1 MSYEP
6 HLQSLVDALRADPD
20 VVHGASFSEFRALFE
35 SQFGA
40 RFPPPKTK
48 KDVEEEDGKEEGT
61 TTTTTTKQQ
70 QQQQPLVYDPDV
82 VGPES
87 EPVPKRIEESKLMMD
102 PNNGGALTEDEANAM
117 IDAKSKAS
125 SAFAAGDYAS
135 ALEYYT
141 KALDI
146 QPSALTF
153 SKRAECFMKLKRNAA
168 ATQDCEQALKI
179 NPDSAKALKVLG
191 TAQRYLGQYE
201 EACKNLG
208 QGLAIDFDEQSAKV
222 EKEAEKFFHE
232 IRVAKSKEKAKKEQ
246 EEKRKMEEERRKRAE
261 EAMKNANAN
270 NAGGPGGGTPGGGGG
285 GFPNSGFP
293 GGIPPGMEGMM
304 NDPEI
309 MAAMMNPKVM
319 NVLQQAQ
326 TNPGALIAAMNDPEV
341 GPLLNKIVAK
351 MGGSMGSGGMGGGGM
366 PDFANMGG
374 RAGGGASAASSRFT
388 EEDAPPRSAT
398 VDEVD

>member
-20 VVHGASFSEFRALFE
+20 IVHGASFSEFRALFE

-61 TTTTTTKQQ
+61 STTKQQ
-70 QQQQPLVYDPDV
+70 QQQQPLVDDPDV

-102 PNNGGALTEDEANAM
+102 PNGGALTEDEANAM

-309 MAAMMNPKVM
+309 MVAMMNPKVM
-319 NVLQQAQ
+319 QVLQQAQ

-341 GPLLNKIVAK
+341 GPLLNKIVVK
-351 MGGSMGSGGMGGGGM
+351 MGGSMGSGGMGGGA

-374 RAGGGASAASSRFT
+374 RAGGASAASSRFT

>member
-6 HLQSLVDALRADPD
+6 HLQSLVDDLRADPD
-20 VVHGASFSEFRALFE
+20 IVNGASFSEFRALFE

-48 KDVEEEDGKEEGT
+48 KDEDGGNTTETRTTEKEEGT
-61 TTTTTTKQQ
+61 TK
-70 QQQQPLVYDPDV
+70 QPLVDDPDV

-102 PNNGGALTEDEANAM
+102 PNGSGALTEDEANAM

-141 KALDI
+141 KVLDI

-153 SKRAECFMKLKRNAA
+153 SKRAECFMKLNRNTA

-246 EEKRKMEEERRKRAE
+246 EEKRKMEERRKRAE
-261 EAMKNANAN
+261 EAMKNASA
-270 NAGGPGGGTPGGGGG
+270 NAGGHGGTPGG

-351 MGGSMGSGGMGGGGM
+351 MGGSMGSGGMGGGA
-366 PDFANMGG
+366 PDFANMG
-374 RAGGGASAASSRFT
+374 RAGGASAASSRFT

>member
-48 KDVEEEDGKEEGT
+48 KDEDGGNTTETRTTEKEEGT
-61 TTTTTTKQQ
+61 TK
-70 QQQQPLVYDPDV
+70 QPLVDDPDV

-87 EPVPKRIEESKLMMD
+87 EPVPKRIEESKLMTD
-102 PNNGGALTEDEANAM
+102 PNGSGGALTEDEANAM

-153 SKRAECFMKLKRNAA
+153 SKRAECFMKLNRNTA

-261 EAMKNANAN
+261 EAMKNANAAN
-270 NAGGPGGGTPGGGGG
+270 NNAAGGPGGGTPGGG

-341 GPLLNKIVAK
+341 GPFLNKIVAK
-351 MGGSMGSGGMGGGGM
+351 MGGSMGSGGMGGGA

-374 RAGGGASAASSRFT
+374 RAGGASAASSRFT

>member
-20 VVHGASFSEFRALFE
+20 IVHGASFSEFRALFE

-48 KDVEEEDGKEEGT
+48 KDFEEEDGKEEGTTT

-70 QQQQPLVYDPDV
+70 QQQQPLVDDPDV

-102 PNNGGALTEDEANAM
+102 PNGSGALTEDKANAM

-125 SAFAAGDYAS
+125 SAFSAGDYAS

-153 SKRAECFMKLKRNAA
+153 SKRAECFMKLNRNKA

-208 QGLAIDFDEQSAKV
+208 QGLAIDFDEKSAKV

-246 EEKRKMEEERRKRAE
+246 EEKRKMEERRKRAE

-270 NAGGPGGGTPGGGGG
+270 AGGHGGTPGG

-351 MGGSMGSGGMGGGGM
+351 MGGSMGSGGMGGGA
-366 PDFANMGG
+366 PDFANMG
-374 RAGGGASAASSRFT
+374 RAGGASASSSRFT

>member
-20 VVHGASFSEFRALFE
+20 IVHGASFSEFRALFE

-48 KDVEEEDGKEEGT
+48 KDFEEEDGKEEGT
-61 TTTTTTKQQ
+61 TTTTTTTTKQ
-70 QQQQPLVYDPDV
+70 QQQQPLVDDPDV

-102 PNNGGALTEDEANAM
+102 PNGSGGALTEDEANAM

-153 SKRAECFMKLKRNAA
+153 SKRAECFMKLNRNTA

-285 GFPNSGFP
+285 FPNSGFP

-351 MGGSMGSGGMGGGGM
+351 MGGSMGSGGMGGGA

-374 RAGGGASAASSRFT
+374 RAGGASAASSRFT